1 MRLSRLG
8 EIVRDEWYRSA
19 QIRREIELI
28 ADEFVVMPNH
38 IHGIVRLIDTIGEDG
53 IQTDVAVGIRNDV
66 GADGI
71 RPEEEGASL
80 APQPTPQPTPQPN
93 PQPNPQPTPKTEG
106 GRRPP
111 QPFRREGRSLGSFVA
126 GFKAAVTARPGELII
141 QDVWQR
147 NYYEHIIRN
156 QAAVTARARR
166 ELIIQDV
173 WQRNYYEHII
183 RNQAANERIRAYI
196 QANPLR
202 WTDDQLHP
210 AAPPNPY
217 NQEPD

>member
-8 EIVRDEWYRSA
+8 EIVRVEWYRSA

-28 ADEFVVMPNH
+28 EDEFVVMPNH

-53 IQTDVAVGIRNDV
+53 IQTDV

-71 RPEEEGASL
+71 RPDKEGAALL
-80 APQPTPQPTPQPN
+80 A
-93 PQPNPQPTPKTEG
+93 PQPTPKTEG

-111 QPFRREGRSLGSFVA
+111 QPFQREGRSLGLFVA
-126 GFKAAVTARPGELII
+126 GFKAAVTAR
-141 QDVWQR
+141 
-147 NYYEHIIRN
+147 
-156 QAAVTARARR
+156 ARR
-166 ELIIQDV
+166 ELGIQDV

-217 NQEPD
+217 NQERD